1 MIRKFLLAT
10 VIASMA
16 AVTAAPG
23 SAATSEPPGSGKN
36 DAPRTGFEESGGA
49 EWTTHEQ
56 ELKFLDAVE
65 KGSVR
70 AEIDVVGKT
79 AQDRPLHLVQ
89 LGAPDPATRTQA
101 LKRPTVL
108 FIGSQH
114 GNEPAGREASL
125 MLLRDLAFTDDKG
138 LEALLEEMTVLVIPT
153 ANPDGRAA
161 NTRGN
166 SARVDIN
173 RDHLNLATLEAQT
186 MAAVVRDW
194 KPDVVLDLHEYGP
207 SIPGVYDD
215 EILYLWPRNLNVD
228 EKVYEL
234 ARVLGD
240 EYVAPGAEE
249 KGYSADEYGQYELA
263 DNDIHQSAGNED
275 PAIARNATGL
285 RHGIGLLVESAV
297 TRDPRNGPNE
307 LIDEAAVRL
316 RRVDSHYVVALEALR
331 FMAERGAK
339 ASKETSLAHKRATAE
354 GRSGDEPFYFGG
366 ADNDEPSEDE
376 VAEAPCSYLLDEAQ
390 FKKVSRTLGLLGIK
404 ARRSGKDWTVSM
416 AQPGRPLIP
425 LLLDERGT
433 RHSVTAE
440 PQPCK

>member
-1 MIRKFLLAT
+1 
-10 VIASMA
+10 MA
-16 AVTAAPG
+16 AVSAATG
-23 SAATSEPPGSGKN
+23 SAAMSPVPGSQGEP
-36 DAPRTGFEESGGA
+36 PRTGFEESGGA

-56 ELKFLDAVE
+56 ELKFLAAVD
-65 KGSVR
+65 KGSGR
-70 AEIDVVGKT
+70 AVMDVIGKT
-79 AQDRPLHLVQ
+79 SQKRPLHLVQ
-89 LGAPDPATRTQA
+89 LGAPKPASRSQA

-108 FIGSQH
+108 FVGSQH

-125 MLLRDLAFTDDKG
+125 KLLRDLAFTEDDA
-138 LEALLEEMTVLVIPT
+138 LLALLEKVTVLVIPS

-161 NTRGN
+161 NSRGN
-166 SARVDIN
+166 AAGVDIN
-173 RDHLNLATLEAQT
+173 RDHLNLETLEAQA

-215 EILYLWPRNLNVD
+215 ELLYLWPRNLNVD
-228 EKVYEL
+228 EKVYQL
-234 ARVLGD
+234 SRVLGD

-249 KGYSADEYGQYELA
+249 AGYSADEYGQYELA
-263 DNDIHQSAGNED
+263 DNDIHQSAGDED
-275 PAIARNATGL
+275 PGIARNATGL

-297 TRDPRNGPNE
+297 TEDPRNGPGE
-307 LIDEAAVRL
+307 LVDEAAVQL
-316 RRVDSHYVVALEALR
+316 RRVDSHYVVGLEALR
-331 FMAERGAK
+331 FMAEMGPRA
-339 ASKETSLAHKRATAE
+339 ANETSLALKRATAE

-376 VAEAPCSYLLDEAQ
+376 IAEAPCAYVLDGDQ
-390 FKKVSRTLGLLGIK
+390 FSKVSRTLDLLGIK
-404 ARRSGKDWTVSM
+404 SRKSGGDWIVSM
-416 AQPGRPLIP
+416 AQPGQPLIP